1 VVFHNQV
8 RYCSGLA
15 HLGDGCFLGLQIWKA
30 IGNFLL
36 PLRKERENLE
46 TALLNG
52 IAYTQGWK
60 VKAGHRL
67 LLLVELARVLRK
79 LPFPLLAWD
88 QLAGS
93 CSNLKSFGNAP
104 FLKKRGE
111 GTAFAFRDSGSAD
124 GNHPD
129 QKRGIPKKGI
139 PASPY
144 LGLISSLK

>member
-1 VVFHNQV
+1 LLEFSLSRQCSLLAQMKDQHN
-8 RYCSGLA
+8 LK
-15 HLGDGCFLGLQIWKA
+15 LK
-30 IGNFLL
+30 
-36 PLRKERENLE
+36 
-46 TALLNG
+46 
-52 IAYTQGWK
+52 
-60 VKAGHRL
+60 
-67 LLLVELARVLRK
+67 RVLQK
-79 LPFPLLAWD
+79 LPFSSLAWD

-139 PASPY
+139 PAS
-144 LGLISSLK
+144 ISGVDL